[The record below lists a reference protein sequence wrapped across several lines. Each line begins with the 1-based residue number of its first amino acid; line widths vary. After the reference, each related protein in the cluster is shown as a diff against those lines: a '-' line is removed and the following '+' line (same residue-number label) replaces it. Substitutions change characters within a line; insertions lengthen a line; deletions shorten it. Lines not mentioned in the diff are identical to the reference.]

1 MTERNDV
8 NFSTRAIHAGQEPD
22 AETGAVNV
30 PVYLTST
37 YAQESV
43 GVVKFADY
51 GRGDNPTRA
60 ALETVV
66 ASLEEGRFAI
76 AFSSGL
82 SATDAM
88 LRTLTPGDRVMLS
101 ADAYGGTYRMLTKI
115 FGPWGIET
123 DIVDLSDIDAVT
135 SSWRDGT
142 KLVWTETPSNPW
154 LRIADIASLAEVAH
168 RHGALLVVD
177 NTFATPYLQ
186 TPLTLGADVVMHS
199 TTKYLGGHSDAIGGM
214 LVTNDAELA
223 ARLKF
228 FQYAVGAIPGPL
240 DCYLIMRGIRTLA
253 VRMDRHQANAA
264 KVVEMLI
271 THPRIERVWYPGL
284 ETHPNHKVALD
295 QMGGF
300 GGMVSVEVKG
310 GAAGATAFVEM
321 TKVFT
326 LAESLGGVESLIEIP
341 AQMTH
346 VSTSGSL
353 LEIPENLVRLSV
365 GIEDADD
372 LVEDLRQALS

>member
-1 MTERNDV
+1 
-8 NFSTRAIHAGQEPD
+8 
-22 AETGAVNV
+22 
-30 PVYLTST
+30 
-37 YAQESV
+37 
-43 GVVKFADY
+43 
-51 GRGDNPTRA
+51 
-60 ALETVV
+60 
-66 ASLEEGRFAI
+66 
-76 AFSSGL
+76 
-82 SATDAM
+82 M

-123 DIVDLSDIDAVT
+123 DVVDLSDIDAVT
-135 SSWRDGT
+135 SSWREGT
-142 KLVWTETPSNPW
+142 KLVWAETPSNPW
-154 LRIADIASLAEVAH
+154 LRIADIAALAEVAH
-168 RHGALLVVD
+168 RHSALLVVD

-186 TPLTLGADVVMHS
+186 TPLALGADVVMHS

-214 LVTNDAELA
+214 LVTNDAELC

-228 FQYAVGAIPGPL
+228 FQYAVGAVPGPL

-253 VRMDRHQANAA
+253 VRMDRHQENAA
-264 KVVEMLI
+264 KVVEMLS
-271 THPRIERVWYPGL
+271 THARIDHVWYPGL

-295 QMGGF
+295 QMRGF

-310 GAAGATAFVEM
+310 GAAAATAFVER
-321 TKVFT
+321 TKIFT

-365 GIEDADD
+365 GIEDVGD
-372 LVEDLRQALS
+372 LIEDLRQALS

>member
-1 MTERNDV
+1 M
-8 NFSTRAIHAGQEPD
+8 NFSTRAIHVGQEPD
-22 AETGAVNV
+22 EATGAVNV

-60 ALETVV
+60 ALESVV
-66 ASLEEGRFAI
+66 ASLEVGEYAVAFA
-76 AFSSGL
+76 SGL

-88 LRTLTPGDRVMLS
+88 LRTLNPGDRVMLS

-123 DIVDLSDIDAVT
+123 DVVDLSDIDAVE

-142 KLVWTETPSNPW
+142 TLVWSETPSNPW
-154 LRIADIASLAEVAH
+154 LRISDIAALADVSH
-168 RHGALLVVD
+168 RHGARLVVD

-214 LVTNDAELA
+214 LITNDSELNT
-223 ARLKF
+223 RLKF
-228 FQYAVGAIPGPL
+228 LQYAVGAIPGPL
-240 DCYLIMRGIRTLA
+240 DCYLILRGVRTLA
-253 VRMDRHQANAA
+253 VRMDRHQENAA
-264 KVVEMLI
+264 KVAAMLLG
-271 THPRIERVWYPGL
+271 HDQIERVWYPGL

-295 QMGGF
+295 QMRGF

-310 GAAGATAFVEM
+310 GAAHAKAFVEK

-326 LAESLGGVESLIEIP
+326 LAESLGGVESLIELP

-346 VSTSGSL
+346 MSTSGSL
-353 LEIPENLVRLSV
+353 LEIPDNLVRLSV

-372 LVEDLRQALS
+372 LLEDLRQALS

>member
-1 MTERNDV
+1 M
-8 NFSTRAIHAGQEPD
+8 NFSTRAIHVGQEPD
-22 AETGAVNV
+22 EATGAVNV

-60 ALETVV
+60 ALESVV
-66 ASLEEGRFAI
+66 ASLEVGEYAVAFA
-76 AFSSGL
+76 SGL

-88 LRTLTPGDRVMLS
+88 VRTLNPGDRVMLS

-123 DIVDLSDIDAVT
+123 DVVDLSDIDAVE

-142 KLVWTETPSNPW
+142 TLVWSETPSNPW
-154 LRIADIASLAEVAH
+154 LRISDIAALAEVSH

-214 LVTNDAELA
+214 LITNDSELNT
-223 ARLKF
+223 RLKF
-228 FQYAVGAIPGPL
+228 LQYAVGAIPGPL
-240 DCYLIMRGIRTLA
+240 DCYLILRGIRTLA
-253 VRMDRHQANAA
+253 VRMDRHQENAA
-264 KVVEMLI
+264 KVAAMLLE
-271 THPRIERVWYPGL
+271 HDQIERVWYPGL

-295 QMGGF
+295 QMRGF

-310 GAAGATAFVEM
+310 GATAAKAFVEK

-326 LAESLGGVESLIEIP
+326 LAESLGGVESLIELP

-346 VSTSGSL
+346 MSTSGSL
-353 LEIPENLVRLSV
+353 LEIPDNLVRLSV

-372 LVEDLRQALS
+372 LLEDLRQALS

>member
-1 MTERNDV
+1 M
-8 NFSTRAIHAGQEPD
+8 NFSTRAIHVGQEPD
-22 AETGAVNV
+22 EATGAVNV

-60 ALETVV
+60 ALESVV
-66 ASLEEGRFAI
+66 ASLEVGEYAVAFA
-76 AFSSGL
+76 SGL

-88 LRTLTPGDRVMLS
+88 LRTLNPGDRVMLS

-123 DIVDLSDIDAVT
+123 DVVDLSDIDAVE

-142 KLVWTETPSNPW
+142 TLVWSETPSNPW
-154 LRIADIASLAEVAH
+154 LRISDIAALADVSH
-168 RHGALLVVD
+168 RHGARLVVD

-214 LVTNDAELA
+214 LITNDSELNT
-223 ARLKF
+223 RLKF
-228 FQYAVGAIPGPL
+228 LQYAVGAIPGPL
-240 DCYLIMRGIRTLA
+240 DCYLILRGIRTLA
-253 VRMDRHQANAA
+253 VRMDRHQENAA
-264 KVVEMLI
+264 QVAEMLLG
-271 THPRIERVWYPGL
+271 HDQIERVWYPGL

-295 QMGGF
+295 QMRGF

-310 GAAGATAFVEM
+310 GAAHAKAFVEK

-326 LAESLGGVESLIEIP
+326 LAESLGGVESLIELP

-346 VSTSGSL
+346 MSTSGSL
-353 LEIPENLVRLSV
+353 LEIPDNLVRLSV

-372 LVEDLRQALS
+372 LLEDLRQALS

>member
-1 MTERNDV
+1 M

-22 AETGAVNV
+22 EATGAVNV

-43 GVVKFADY
+43 GVVRFADY

-60 ALETVV
+60 ALETVI
-66 ASLEEGRFAI
+66 ASLEGAQFGVAFA
-76 AFSSGL
+76 SGL
-82 SATDAM
+82 AATDAM
-88 LRTLTPGDRVMLS
+88 LRTLAPGDRVMLS
-101 ADAYGGTYRMLTKI
+101 ADAYGGTFRMLTKI

-123 DIVDLSDIDAVT
+123 DVVDLSDIDAVE
-135 SSWRDGT
+135 SSWREGT
-142 KLVWTETPSNPW
+142 KLVWAETPSNPW
-154 LRIADIASLAEVAH
+154 LRIANIAALADIAH
-168 RHGALLVVD
+168 RHEAHLVVD

-186 TPLTLGADVVMHS
+186 TPLALGADVVMHS
-199 TTKYLGGHSDAIGGM
+199 TTKYLGGHSDAIGGI
-214 LVTNDAELA
+214 LVTNDSALCT
-223 ARLKF
+223 RLKF

-240 DCYLIMRGIRTLA
+240 DCYLIMRGVRTLA
-253 VRMDRHQANAA
+253 VRMDRHQENAA
-264 KVVEMLI
+264 QVVSMLSA
-271 THPRIERVWYPGL
+271 HDQIERVWYPGL

-295 QMGGF
+295 QMRGF
-300 GGMVSVEVKG
+300 GGMVSVEIKG
-310 GAAGATAFVEM
+310 GAAHARAFVEK

-326 LAESLGGVESLIEIP
+326 LAESLGGVESLIELP

-346 VSTSGSL
+346 MSTSGSL

-372 LVEDLRQALS
+372 LLEDLAQALA

>member
-1 MTERNDV
+1 V
-8 NFSTRAIHAGQEPD
+8 NFSTRAIHVGQEPD
-22 AETGAVNV
+22 QETGAVNV

-60 ALETVV
+60 ALEAVM
-66 ASLEEGRFAI
+66 ASLEEAQFAI
-76 AFSSGL
+76 AYSSGL
-82 SATDAM
+82 AATDSM
-88 LRTLTPGDRVMLS
+88 LRTLSPGDRVMLS
-101 ADAYGGTYRMLTKI
+101 SDAYGGTYRMLTKI

-123 DIVDLSDIDAVT
+123 DVVDLSDNEAVE
-135 SSWRDGT
+135 SSWPDGT
-142 KLVWTETPSNPW
+142 KLVWAETPSNPW
-154 LRIADIASLAEVAH
+154 LRIADIAALAGVAH
-168 RHGALLVVD
+168 RHGAQLVVD

-214 LVTNDAELA
+214 LVTNDADLA

-240 DCYLIMRGIRTLA
+240 DCYLILRGIRTLG

-264 KVVEMLI
+264 QVTQMLAQHEM
-271 THPRIERVWYPGL
+271 IERVWYPGL

-295 QMGGF
+295 QMRGF
-300 GGMVSVEVKG
+300 GGMVSVEVAG
-310 GAAGATAFVEM
+310 GAAHAKAFVEK
-321 TKVFT
+321 TKIFT
-326 LAESLGGVESLIEIP
+326 LAESLGGVESLIELP
-341 AQMTH
+341 ALMTH
-346 VSTSGSL
+346 MSTSGSL
-353 LEIPENLVRLSV
+353 LEIPDNLVRLSV

-372 LVEDLRQALS
+372 LLEDLRQALT

>member
-1 MTERNDV
+1 MK
-8 NFSTRAIHAGQEPD
+8 FSTRAIHAGQEPD
-22 AETGAVNV
+22 LATGAVNV

-60 ALETVV
+60 ALEAVV
-66 ASLEEGRFAI
+66 ASLEVAQFAV

-88 LRTLTPGDRVMLS
+88 LRTLSPGDRVMLS

-115 FGPWGIET
+115 FSPWGIGT
-123 DIVDLSDIDAVT
+123 DVVDLSDIDAVA

-142 KLVWTETPSNPW
+142 KLVWVETPSNPW
-154 LRIADIASLAEVAH
+154 LRISDIAALAEVSH
-168 RHGALLVVD
+168 RRGATLVVD

-214 LVTNDAELA
+214 LITNDAELA

-228 FQYAVGAIPGPL
+228 LQYAVGAIPGPL

-253 VRMDRHQANAA
+253 VRMDRHQENAA
-264 KVVEMLI
+264 KVAEMLVG
-271 THPRIERVWYPGL
+271 HEKIERVWYPGL
-284 ETHPNHKVALD
+284 ETHPNNKIALD
-295 QMGGF
+295 QMRGF

-310 GAAGATAFVEM
+310 GGARAKAFVEK

-346 VSTSGSL
+346 LSTSGSL
-353 LEIPENLVRLSV
+353 LEIPDNIVRLSV

-372 LVEDLRQALS
+372 LLEDLIQALS

>member
-1 MTERNDV
+1 V

-22 AETGAVNV
+22 EATGAVNV
-30 PVYLTST
+30 PVYLSST

-66 ASLEEGRFAI
+66 ASLEGGHFGV
-76 AFSSGL
+76 AFGSGL
-82 SATDAM
+82 AATDAM
-88 LRTLTPGDRVMLS
+88 VRTLAPGDRVMLS
-101 ADAYGGTYRMLTKI
+101 ADAYGGTFRMLTKI

-123 DIVDLSDIDAVT
+123 DVVDLSDIDAVE

-142 KLVWTETPSNPW
+142 KLVWAETPSNPW
-154 LRIADIASLAEVAH
+154 LRIADIAALADISH
-168 RHGALLVVD
+168 RHGARLVVD

-186 TPLTLGADVVMHS
+186 TPLGLGADVVMHS
-199 TTKYLGGHSDAIGGM
+199 TTKYLGGHSDAIGGI
-214 LVTNDAELA
+214 LVTSDVELN

-240 DCYLIMRGIRTLA
+240 DCYLILRGIKTLA
-253 VRMDRHQANAA
+253 VRMDRHQENAA
-264 KVVEMLI
+264 QVVSMLSA
-271 THPRIERVWYPGL
+271 HDEIERVWYPGL

-295 QMGGF
+295 QMRGF
-300 GGMVSVEVKG
+300 GGMVSVEVAG
-310 GAAGATAFVEM
+310 GAAHAKAFVEK

-326 LAESLGGVESLIEIP
+326 LAESLGGVESLIELP

-346 VSTSGSL
+346 MSTSGSL

-372 LVEDLRQALS
+372 LLEDLRQALT

>member
-1 MTERNDV
+1 V
-8 NFSTRAIHAGQEPD
+8 NFSTRAIHAGQKPD
-22 AETGAVNV
+22 LETGAVNV

-60 ALETVV
+60 ALEAVV
-66 ASLEEGRFAI
+66 ASLEIAQFAV

-82 SATDAM
+82 AATDAM
-88 LRTLTPGDRVMLS
+88 LRTLSPGDRVILS
-101 ADAYGGTYRMLTKI
+101 ADAYGGTYRMLTKL

-123 DIVDLSDIDAVT
+123 DVVDLSDIEAVE

-142 KLVWTETPSNPW
+142 KLVWAETPSNPW
-154 LRIADIASLAEVAH
+154 LRIADIAALAEVSH
-168 RHGALLVVD
+168 RRGAALVVD

-199 TTKYLGGHSDAIGGM
+199 TTKYLGGHSDAIGGA
-214 LVTNDAELA
+214 LVTNDPALA

-228 FQYAVGAIPGPL
+228 LQYAIGAIPGPL
-240 DCYLIMRGIRTLA
+240 DCYLIMRGVRTLA
-253 VRMDRHQANAA
+253 VRMDRHQKNAA
-264 KVVEMLI
+264 KVAAMLNQ
-271 THPRIERVWYPGL
+271 HDQIERVWYPGL
-284 ETHPNHKVALD
+284 ETHPNHKIALD
-295 QMGGF
+295 QMSGF

-310 GAAGATAFVEM
+310 GGAHAKSFVEK

-326 LAESLGGVESLIEIP
+326 LAESLGGVESLIELP
-341 AQMTH
+341 ARMTH
-346 VSTSGSL
+346 LSTSGSL
-353 LEIPENLVRLSV
+353 LEIPDNLVRLSV
-365 GIEDADD
+365 GIEDSDD
-372 LVEDLRQALS
+372 LLEDLEQALS

>member
-1 MTERNDV
+1 V
-8 NFSTRAIHAGQEPD
+8 KFSTRAIHAGQEPD
-22 AETGAVNV
+22 LATGAVNV

-60 ALETVV
+60 ALEAVV
-66 ASLEEGRFAI
+66 ASLEVAQFAV

-88 LRTLTPGDRVMLS
+88 LRTLSPGDRVMLS

-115 FGPWGIET
+115 FSPWGIGT
-123 DIVDLSDIDAVT
+123 DVVDLSDIDAVA

-142 KLVWTETPSNPW
+142 KLVWVETPSNPW
-154 LRIADIASLAEVAH
+154 LRISDIAALAEVSH
-168 RHGALLVVD
+168 RRGATLVVD

-228 FQYAVGAIPGPL
+228 LQYAVGAIPGPL

-253 VRMDRHQANAA
+253 VRMDRHQENAA
-264 KVVEMLI
+264 KVAEMLVG
-271 THPRIERVWYPGL
+271 HEKIERVWYPGL

-295 QMGGF
+295 QMRGF

-310 GAAGATAFVEM
+310 GGARAKAFVEK

-346 VSTSGSL
+346 LSTSGSL
-353 LEIPENLVRLSV
+353 LEIPDNIVRLSV
-365 GIEDADD
+365 GLEDADD
-372 LVEDLRQALS
+372 LLEDLKQALS

>member
-1 MTERNDV
+1 V
-8 NFSTRAIHAGQEPD
+8 NFSTRAIHVGQEPD
-22 AETGAVNV
+22 EATGAVNV

-60 ALETVV
+60 ALESVV
-66 ASLEEGRFAI
+66 ASLEVGEYAVAFA
-76 AFSSGL
+76 SGL

-88 LRTLTPGDRVMLS
+88 LRTLNPGDRVMLS

-123 DIVDLSDIDAVT
+123 DVVDLSDIDAVE

-142 KLVWTETPSNPW
+142 TLVWSETPSNPW
-154 LRIADIASLAEVAH
+154 LRISDIAALADVSH
-168 RHGALLVVD
+168 RHGARLVVD

-214 LVTNDAELA
+214 LITNDSELNT
-223 ARLKF
+223 RLKF
-228 FQYAVGAIPGPL
+228 LQYAVGAIPGPL
-240 DCYLIMRGIRTLA
+240 DCYLILRGVRTLA
-253 VRMDRHQANAA
+253 VRMDRHQENAA
-264 KVVEMLI
+264 KVAEMLLG
-271 THPRIERVWYPGL
+271 HDQIERVWYPGL

-295 QMGGF
+295 QMRGF

-310 GAAGATAFVEM
+310 GAVRAKAFVEK

-326 LAESLGGVESLIEIP
+326 LAESLGGVESLIELP

-346 VSTSGSL
+346 MSTSGSL
-353 LEIPENLVRLSV
+353 LEIPDNLVRLSV

-372 LVEDLRQALS
+372 LLEDLRQALS

>member
-1 MTERNDV
+1 M
-8 NFSTRAIHAGQEPD
+8 NFSTRAIHVGQEPD
-22 AETGAVNV
+22 LETGAVNV

-60 ALETVV
+60 ALEAVV
-66 ASLEEGRFAI
+66 ASLEVAQFAI

-82 SATDAM
+82 AATDAM
-88 LRTLTPGDRVMLS
+88 LRTLSPGDRVILS

-123 DIVDLSDIDAVT
+123 DVVDLSDIDAVE
-135 SSWRDGT
+135 SSWREGT
-142 KLVWTETPSNPW
+142 KLVWAETPSNPW
-154 LRIADIASLAEVAH
+154 LRIADIAALANVAH
-168 RHGALLVVD
+168 RRGAALVVD

-199 TTKYLGGHSDAIGGM
+199 TTKYLGGHSDAIGGA
-214 LVTNDAELA
+214 LVTNDAPLA

-228 FQYAVGAIPGPL
+228 LQYAVGAIPGPL

-264 KVVEMLI
+264 EVAAMLNQ
-271 THPRIERVWYPGL
+271 HDQIERVWYPGL
-284 ETHPNHKVALD
+284 ETHPNHKIALD
-295 QMGGF
+295 QMSGF

-310 GAAGATAFVEM
+310 GAAHAKAFVEK

-326 LAESLGGVESLIEIP
+326 LAESLGGVESLIELP

-346 VSTSGSL
+346 MSTSGSL
-353 LEIPENLVRLSV
+353 LEIPDNLVRLSV
-365 GIEDADD
+365 GIEDSDD
-372 LVEDLRQALS
+372 LLDDLQQALS

>member
-8 NFSTRAIHAGQEPD
+8 HFSTRAIHAGQAPD
-22 AETGAVNV
+22 TETGAVNV

-66 ASLEEGRFAI
+66 ASLEEGRFGV

-82 SATDAM
+82 SATDSM

-101 ADAYGGTYRMLTKI
+101 ADAYGGTYRMLTRI

-123 DIVDLSDIDAVT
+123 DVVDLSDIDAVT
-135 SSWRDGT
+135 ASWREGT
-142 KLVWTETPSNPW
+142 KLVWAETPSNPW
-154 LRIADIASLAEVAH
+154 LRIADIAALAEVAH
-168 RHGALLVVD
+168 RHDARLVVD

-186 TPLTLGADVVMHS
+186 TPLALGADVVMHS

-214 LVTNDAELA
+214 LVTNDAELST
-223 ARLKF
+223 RLKF

-253 VRMDRHQANAA
+253 VRMDRHQENAA
-264 KVVEMLI
+264 KVAAMLS

-284 ETHPNHKVALD
+284 ATHPNHKVALD
-295 QMGGF
+295 QMRGF
-300 GGMVSVEVKG
+300 GGMVSVEVAG
-310 GAAGATAFVEM
+310 GAAAATAFVER
-321 TKVFT
+321 TAVFT

>member
-1 MTERNDV
+1 V
-8 NFSTRAIHAGQEPD
+8 NFSTRAIHVGQEPD
-22 AETGAVNV
+22 EATGAVNV

-60 ALETVV
+60 ALESVV
-66 ASLEEGRFAI
+66 ASLEVGEYAVAFA
-76 AFSSGL
+76 SGL

-88 LRTLTPGDRVMLS
+88 VRTLAPGDRVMLS
-101 ADAYGGTYRMLTKI
+101 ADAYGGTFRMLTKI

-123 DIVDLSDIDAVT
+123 DVVDLSDIDAVE

-142 KLVWTETPSNPW
+142 TLVWSETPSNPW
-154 LRIADIASLAEVAH
+154 LRISDIAALAEVSH
-168 RHGALLVVD
+168 RHGARLVVD

-214 LVTNDAELA
+214 LITNDAELNT
-223 ARLKF
+223 RLKF

-240 DCYLIMRGIRTLA
+240 DCYLILRGVRTLA
-253 VRMDRHQANAA
+253 VRMDRHQENAA
-264 KVVEMLI
+264 KVAEMLLG
-271 THPRIERVWYPGL
+271 HDQIERVWYPGL

-295 QMGGF
+295 QMRGF

-310 GAAGATAFVEM
+310 GAAHAKAFVEK

-326 LAESLGGVESLIEIP
+326 LAESLGGVESLIELP

-346 VSTSGSL
+346 MSTSGSL
-353 LEIPENLVRLSV
+353 LEIPDNFVRLSV

-372 LVEDLRQALS
+372 LLEDLRQALS

>member
-1 MTERNDV
+1 V
-8 NFSTRAIHAGQEPD
+8 KFSTRAIHAGQEPD
-22 AETGAVNV
+22 LETGAVNV

-60 ALETVV
+60 ALEAVV
-66 ASLEEGRFAI
+66 ASLEVAQFAV

-88 LRTLTPGDRVMLS
+88 LRTLSPGDRVMLS

-115 FGPWGIET
+115 FSPWGIGT
-123 DIVDLSDIDAVT
+123 DVVDLSDIDAVE

-142 KLVWTETPSNPW
+142 KLVWVETPSNPW
-154 LRIADIASLAEVAH
+154 LRISDIAALAEVSH
-168 RHGALLVVD
+168 RRGATLVVD

-223 ARLKF
+223 ARLKYL
-228 FQYAVGAIPGPL
+228 QYAVGAIPGPL

-253 VRMDRHQANAA
+253 VRMDRHQENAA
-264 KVVEMLI
+264 KVAEMLVG
-271 THPRIERVWYPGL
+271 HEKIERVWYPGF

-295 QMGGF
+295 QMRGF

-310 GAAGATAFVEM
+310 GGARAKTFVEK

-346 VSTSGSL
+346 LSTSGSL
-353 LEIPENLVRLSV
+353 LEIPDNIVRLSV

-372 LVEDLRQALS
+372 LLEDLKQALS

>member
-1 MTERNDV
+1 V

-22 AETGAVNV
+22 EATGAVNV

-43 GVVKFADY
+43 GVVRFADY

-60 ALETVV
+60 ALETVI
-66 ASLEEGRFAI
+66 ASLEGAQFGVAFA
-76 AFSSGL
+76 SGL
-82 SATDAM
+82 AATDAM
-88 LRTLTPGDRVMLS
+88 LRTLAPGDRVMLS
-101 ADAYGGTYRMLTKI
+101 ADAYGGTFRMLTKI

-123 DIVDLSDIDAVT
+123 DVVDLSDLDAVV

-142 KLVWTETPSNPW
+142 KLVWAETPSNPW
-154 LRIADIASLAEVAH
+154 LRIADIAALADIAH
-168 RHGALLVVD
+168 RHDAQLVVD

-186 TPLTLGADVVMHS
+186 TPLALGADVVMHS
-199 TTKYLGGHSDAIGGM
+199 TTKYLGGHSDAIGGI
-214 LVTNDAELA
+214 LVTNDSALCT
-223 ARLKF
+223 RLKF

-240 DCYLIMRGIRTLA
+240 DCYLIMRGVRTLA
-253 VRMDRHQANAA
+253 VRMDRHQENAA
-264 KVVEMLI
+264 RVVSMLNA
-271 THPRIERVWYPGL
+271 HDQIERVWYPGL

-295 QMGGF
+295 QMRGF
-300 GGMVSVEVKG
+300 GGMVSVEVAG
-310 GAAGATAFVEM
+310 GAAHARAFVEK
-321 TKVFT
+321 TRVFT
-326 LAESLGGVESLIEIP
+326 LAESLGGVESLIELP

-346 VSTSGSL
+346 MSTSGSL

-372 LVEDLRQALS
+372 LLEDLSQALS

>member
-1 MTERNDV
+1 V
-8 NFSTRAIHAGQEPD
+8 NFSTRAIHVGQEPD
-22 AETGAVNV
+22 LETGAVNV

-60 ALETVV
+60 ALEAVV
-66 ASLEEGRFAI
+66 ASLEVGQHAI

-88 LRTLTPGDRVMLS
+88 LRTLASGDRVMLS

-115 FGPWGIET
+115 FGPWGIAT
-123 DIVDLSDIDAVT
+123 DVVDLSDVDAVR

-142 KLVWTETPSNPW
+142 KLVWAETPSNPW
-154 LRIADIASLAEVAH
+154 LRIADIAALSDVAH
-168 RHGALLVVD
+168 GHGATLVVD

-214 LVTNDAELA
+214 LVTNDGELA

-240 DCYLIMRGIRTLA
+240 DCYLIMRGVRTLA
-253 VRMDRHQANAA
+253 VRMDRHQQNAA
-264 KVVEMLI
+264 LIVEMLR
-271 THPRIERVWYPGL
+271 HHDQIERVWYPGL
-284 ETHPNHKVALD
+284 ETHPNHKIALD
-295 QMGGF
+295 QMSGF

-310 GAAGATAFVEM
+310 GAAHAKAFVEK

-326 LAESLGGVESLIEIP
+326 LAESLGGVESLIELP

-346 VSTSGSL
+346 MSTSGSL
-353 LEIPENLVRLSV
+353 LEIPDNLVRLSV
-365 GIEDADD
+365 GIEDGDD

>member
-1 MTERNDV
+1 MK
-8 NFSTRAIHAGQEPD
+8 FSTRAIHAGQEPD
-22 AETGAVNV
+22 LETGAVNV

-60 ALETVV
+60 ALEAVV
-66 ASLEEGRFAI
+66 ASLEVAQFAV

-88 LRTLTPGDRVMLS
+88 LRTLSPGERVMLS
-101 ADAYGGTYRMLTKI
+101 ADAYGGTYRMLTTI
-115 FGPWGIET
+115 FSPWGIGT
-123 DIVDLSDIDAVT
+123 DVVDLSDIDAVE

-142 KLVWTETPSNPW
+142 KLVWVETPSNPW
-154 LRIADIASLAEVAH
+154 LRISDIAALAEVSH
-168 RHGALLVVD
+168 RRGATLVVD

-228 FQYAVGAIPGPL
+228 LQYAVGAIPGPL

-253 VRMDRHQANAA
+253 VRMDRHQENAA
-264 KVVEMLI
+264 KVAEMLVG
-271 THPRIERVWYPGL
+271 HEKIERVWYPGL
-284 ETHPNHKVALD
+284 ATHPNHKVALD
-295 QMGGF
+295 QMRGF

-310 GAAGATAFVEM
+310 GGARAKAFVEK
-321 TKVFT
+321 TRVFT

-346 VSTSGSL
+346 LSTSGSL
-353 LEIPENLVRLSV
+353 LEIPDNIVRLSV

-372 LVEDLRQALS
+372 LLEDLKQALS

>member
-1 MTERNDV
+1 V

-22 AETGAVNV
+22 LETGAVNV

-60 ALETVV
+60 ALETVL
-66 ASLEEGRFAI
+66 ASLEGGQFAI

-82 SATDAM
+82 AATDSM
-88 LRTLTPGDRVMLS
+88 LRTLSPGDRVMLS
-101 ADAYGGTYRMLTKI
+101 ADAYGGTFRMLTKI
-115 FGPWGIET
+115 FGPWGIAT
-123 DIVDLSDIDAVT
+123 DVVDLSDVDAVA

-142 KLVWTETPSNPW
+142 KLVWAETPSNPW
-154 LRIADIASLAEVAH
+154 LRIADIAALADITH
-168 RHGALLVVD
+168 RHGAQLVVD

-186 TPLTLGADVVMHS
+186 TPLALGADVVMHS

-214 LVTNDAELA
+214 LVTNDADLA

-253 VRMDRHQANAA
+253 VRMDRHQENAA
-264 KVVEMLI
+264 RVAAMLVS
-271 THPRIERVWYPGL
+271 HPNIERVWYPGL

-295 QMGGF
+295 QMRGF
-300 GGMVSVEVKG
+300 GGMVSVEVAG
-310 GAAGATAFVEM
+310 GAVRATQFVEK

-346 VSTSGSL
+346 MSTSGSL

-365 GIEDADD
+365 GIEDA
-372 LVEDLRQALS
+372 EDLLEDLHQALT

>member
-1 MTERNDV
+1 M
-8 NFSTRAIHAGQEPD
+8 NFSTRAIHVGQEPD
-22 AETGAVNV
+22 EATGAVNV

-60 ALETVV
+60 ALESVV
-66 ASLEEGRFAI
+66 ASLEVGEYAVAFA
-76 AFSSGL
+76 SGL

-88 LRTLTPGDRVMLS
+88 LRTLNPGDRVMLS

-123 DIVDLSDIDAVT
+123 DVVDLSDIDAVE

-142 KLVWTETPSNPW
+142 TLVWSETPSNPW
-154 LRIADIASLAEVAH
+154 LRISDIAALADVSH
-168 RHGALLVVD
+168 RHGARLVVD

-214 LVTNDAELA
+214 LITNDSELNT
-223 ARLKF
+223 RLKF
-228 FQYAVGAIPGPL
+228 LQYAVGAIPGPL
-240 DCYLIMRGIRTLA
+240 DCYLILRGVRTLA
-253 VRMDRHQANAA
+253 VRMDRHQENAA
-264 KVVEMLI
+264 QVAEMLLG
-271 THPRIERVWYPGL
+271 HDQIERVWYPGL

-295 QMGGF
+295 QMRGF

-310 GAAGATAFVEM
+310 GAVRAKAFVEK

-326 LAESLGGVESLIEIP
+326 LAESLGGVESLIELP

-346 VSTSGSL
+346 MSTSGSL
-353 LEIPENLVRLSV
+353 LEIPDNLVRLSV

-372 LVEDLRQALS
+372 LLEDLRQALS

>member
-1 MTERNDV
+1 V
-8 NFSTRAIHAGQEPD
+8 NFSTRAIHVGQEPD
-22 AETGAVNV
+22 EATGAVNV

-60 ALETVV
+60 ALESVV
-66 ASLEEGRFAI
+66 ASLEVGEYAVAFA
-76 AFSSGL
+76 SGL

-88 LRTLTPGDRVMLS
+88 LRTLNPGDRVMLS

-123 DIVDLSDIDAVT
+123 DVVDLSDIDAVE

-142 KLVWTETPSNPW
+142 TLVWSETPSNPW
-154 LRIADIASLAEVAH
+154 LRISDIAALADVSH
-168 RHGALLVVD
+168 RHGARLVVD

-214 LVTNDAELA
+214 LITNDSELNT
-223 ARLKF
+223 RLKF
-228 FQYAVGAIPGPL
+228 LQYAVGAIPGPL
-240 DCYLIMRGIRTLA
+240 DCYLILRGIRTLA
-253 VRMDRHQANAA
+253 VRMDRHQENAA
-264 KVVEMLI
+264 KVAAMLLG
-271 THPRIERVWYPGL
+271 HDQIERVWYPGL

-295 QMGGF
+295 QMRGF

-310 GAAGATAFVEM
+310 GAAHAKAFVEK

-326 LAESLGGVESLIEIP
+326 LAESLGGVESLIELP

-346 VSTSGSL
+346 MSTSGSL
-353 LEIPENLVRLSV
+353 LEIPDNLVRLSV

-372 LVEDLRQALS
+372 LLEDLRQALS

>member
-1 MTERNDV
+1 MK
-8 NFSTRAIHAGQEPD
+8 FSTRAIHAGQEPD
-22 AETGAVNV
+22 LATGAVNV

-60 ALETVV
+60 ALEAVV
-66 ASLEEGRFAI
+66 ASLEVAQFAV

-88 LRTLTPGDRVMLS
+88 LRTLSPGDRVMLS

-115 FGPWGIET
+115 FSPWGIGT
-123 DIVDLSDIDAVT
+123 DVVDLSDIDAVA

-142 KLVWTETPSNPW
+142 KLVWVETPSNPW
-154 LRIADIASLAEVAH
+154 LRISDIAALAEVSH
-168 RHGALLVVD
+168 RRGATLVVD

-228 FQYAVGAIPGPL
+228 LQYAVGAIPGPL

-253 VRMDRHQANAA
+253 VRMDRHQENAA
-264 KVVEMLI
+264 KVAEMLVG
-271 THPRIERVWYPGL
+271 HEKIERVWYPGL

-295 QMGGF
+295 QMRGF

-310 GAAGATAFVEM
+310 GGARAKAFVEK

-346 VSTSGSL
+346 LSTSGSL
-353 LEIPENLVRLSV
+353 LEIPDNIVRLSV

-372 LVEDLRQALS
+372 LLEDLQQALS

>member
-1 MTERNDV
+1 MK
-8 NFSTRAIHAGQEPD
+8 FSTRAIHAGQEPD
-22 AETGAVNV
+22 LATGAVNV

-60 ALETVV
+60 ALEAVV
-66 ASLEEGRFAI
+66 ASLEVAQFAV

-88 LRTLTPGDRVMLS
+88 LRTLSPGDRVMLS

-115 FGPWGIET
+115 FSPWGIGT
-123 DIVDLSDIDAVT
+123 DVVDLSDIDAVA

-142 KLVWTETPSNPW
+142 KLVWVETPSNPW
-154 LRIADIASLAEVAH
+154 LRISDIAALAEVSH
-168 RHGALLVVD
+168 RRGATLVVD

-228 FQYAVGAIPGPL
+228 LQYAVGAIPGPL

-253 VRMDRHQANAA
+253 VRMDRHQENAA
-264 KVVEMLI
+264 KVAEMLVG
-271 THPRIERVWYPGL
+271 HEKIERVWYPGL

-295 QMGGF
+295 QMRGF

-310 GAAGATAFVEM
+310 GGARAKAFVEK

-346 VSTSGSL
+346 LSTSGSL
-353 LEIPENLVRLSV
+353 LEIPDNIVRLSV

-372 LVEDLRQALS
+372 LLEDLIQALS

>member
-1 MTERNDV
+1 MK
-8 NFSTRAIHAGQEPD
+8 FSTRAIHAGQEPD
-22 AETGAVNV
+22 LETGAVNV

-60 ALETVV
+60 ALEAVV
-66 ASLEEGRFAI
+66 ASLEVAQFAV

-88 LRTLTPGDRVMLS
+88 LRTLSPGDRVMLS

-115 FGPWGIET
+115 FSPWGIGT
-123 DIVDLSDIDAVT
+123 DVVDLSDIDAVAL
-135 SSWRDGT
+135 SWRDGT
-142 KLVWTETPSNPW
+142 KLVWVETPSNPW
-154 LRIADIASLAEVAH
+154 LRISDIAALAEVSH
-168 RHGALLVVD
+168 RRGATLVVD

-228 FQYAVGAIPGPL
+228 LQYAVGAIPGPL

-253 VRMDRHQANAA
+253 VRMDRHQENAA
-264 KVVEMLI
+264 TVAEMLVG
-271 THPRIERVWYPGL
+271 HEKIERVWYPGL

-295 QMGGF
+295 QMRGF

-310 GAAGATAFVEM
+310 GGARAKAFVEK

-346 VSTSGSL
+346 LSTSGSL
-353 LEIPENLVRLSV
+353 LEIPDNIVRLSV

-372 LVEDLRQALS
+372 LLEDLKQALS